1 MGYWDKFE
9 VTIGYTYPDIPVVS
23 DTWTFE
29 VIKPHCSS
37 EIDTKETLREKIAY
51 FMGYFISNRKTFQL
65 NGKDIMDDWSKIE
78 DFEHLVVINW
88 KQLFENS

>member
-9 VTIGYTYPDIPVVS
+9 VTIGYMYPDIPVIS

-29 VIKPHCSS
+29 VIKPHCNY
-37 EIDTKETLREKIAY
+37 EEETLGEKIAY
-51 FMGYFISNRKTFQL
+51 FMGYFISNRKKFQL
-65 NGKDIMDDWSKIE
+65 DGKDIMDDWSKIE
-78 DFEHLVVINW
+78 DFEHLVVISW